1 MDTRRTLSD
10 RFADET
16 GKNVQ
21 EPRDLRDKLPVHANA
36 MKASIDFDPLGT
48 FDVDK
53 PRVLLFEPQELGSA
67 YPQPTSFGLAR
78 NLCES
83 PFYFLDRQFQNQYTL
98 PVDAGPTRAGGDPAT
113 RAFCK
118 AMLEVLAV
126 KRGGAYL
133 FDAARGEYDI
143 VYAWHAT
150 ATKSDLEAAFEDS
163 GFEVVSLEFLDQFD
177 EPR

>member
-1 MDTRRTLSD
+1 MDTRRTLPG

-36 MKASIDFDPLGT
+36 MKASIDFDALGT
-48 FDVDK
+48 FDADK
-53 PRVLLFEPQELGSA
+53 PRVLLFEPRELGA
-67 YPQPTSFGLAR
+67 DYPQPASFGLR
-78 NLCES
+78 EHLCES
-83 PFYFLDRQFQNQYTL
+83 PFYFLDRQFRNQYTL
-98 PVDAGPTRAGGDPAT
+98 PVDTSPTRAEGDPET

-118 AMLEVLAV
+118 AMLETLAA

-133 FDAARGEYDI
+133 FDAARGQYDI

-150 ATKSDLEAAFEDS
+150 ATKGDLEAAFEDS
-163 GFEVVSLEFLDQFD
+163 GFEVVSLRFLDQFD

>member
-1 MDTRRTLSD
+1 MDTRQALPRRS
-10 RFADET
+10 ADET

-36 MKASIDFDPLGT
+36 MKASIDFDPLAT
-48 FDVDK
+48 FDADK
-53 PRVLLFEPQELGSA
+53 PRVLLFEPRELGA
-67 YPQPTSFGLAR
+67 DYPQPSSFGLAK

-83 PFYFLDRQFQNQYTL
+83 TFYFLDRQFRNQYTL
-98 PVDAGPTRAGGDPAT
+98 PVDAGPTRAEGDPET
-113 RAFCK
+113 RAFCE
-118 AMLEVLAV
+118 AMLETLAA

-133 FDAARGEYDI
+133 FDAARGQYDV

-163 GFEVVSLEFLDQFD
+163 GFEVVSLDVLDQFD